1 MGSLLSKLRNEAAAT
16 NLKSRSRE
24 ATQWFIER
32 VRELTGKINRRNLLN
47 DSELKVRPTPM
58 WGNMY
63 MFVYDA
69 LHKDTLPYYDRFPLV
84 IMLKPT
90 PDGFMGLNLHYLEPK
105 VRALFLDRLIDT
117 MPNAD
122 DDKGTASKRL
132 RIRYSL
138 LQSAQ
143 RFRYFKPCLKQY
155 LGSQIK
161 SRIAQVNFKDWDTAI
176 FLPTEHFSGA
186 RKTRVWKDS
195 REIYRKP

>member
-1 MGSLLSKLRNEAAAT
+1 MGSLLSKLRTEAAAT

-122 DDKGTASKRL
+122 DDKGTANKRL